1 MRKVAP
7 FSEILSRIQEFPL
20 RKVGVYPKESPSLHR
35 VNSQLTK
42 NREKRTSDSLKKEEH
57 SENPS
62 DLPYSSETPVFIGVS
77 RREVFSGD
85 LPKTSHRP
93 PV

>member
-42 NREKRTSDSLKKEEH
+42 NREKRTTDCLKKEVH
-57 SENPS
+57 SKKS
-62 DLPYSSETPVFIGVS
+62 IRSPVFFENICVYRG
-77 RREVFSGD
+77 F
-85 LPKTSHRP
+85 KTGGLLWRP
-93 PV
+93 P